1 MSRYQ
6 NAVRL
11 ESMCLTSSVSDNSAI
26 SISSACQDKRRPV
39 PIRGPQAGMLRDG
52 CRRTEG
58 TIAPFRVRNP
68 PDWSSA
74 GRSATYLTATHG
86 TSKDSKSQQT
96 GEGCDWRQTLNRLRM
111 NKEQWNPLHTR
122 LAKIER

>member
-74 GRSATYLTATHG
+74 GRSATYLTATHD
-86 TSKDSKSQQT
+86 TSQDYQ
-96 GEGCDWRQTLNRLRM
+96 
-111 NKEQWNPLHTR
+111 
-122 LAKIER
+122 